1 MKSIREIALTPY
13 YPYGRNK
20 EKIIAQRIFEFDEA
34 LDKHDEYVRADERAK
49 TIDEFAQNLKLK
61 THMENRLIDIL
72 AEQMK
77 EQKNEKTH

>member
-1 MKSIREIALTPY
+1 MTKTYE
-13 YPYGRNK
+13 N
-20 EKIIAQRIFEFDEA
+20 FDEW
-34 LDKHDEYVRADERAK
+34 LKEHDAEIRNK

-77 EQKNEKTH
+77 GETK